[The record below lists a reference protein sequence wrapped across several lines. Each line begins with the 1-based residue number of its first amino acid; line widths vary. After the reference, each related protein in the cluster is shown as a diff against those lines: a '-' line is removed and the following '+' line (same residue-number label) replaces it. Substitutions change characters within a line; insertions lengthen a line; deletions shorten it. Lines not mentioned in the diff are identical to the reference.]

1 MKPAMMAMIGPMALL
16 LATLTTV
23 VKPANNGSTSAG
35 VAGGGKN
42 RTGGTAS
49 TGTGG
54 SGQATSANSGLPI
67 LGSLPAGR

>member
-23 VKPANNGSTSAG
+23 VKPSNNGSTSRS
-35 VAGGGKN
+35 VAGGSKN
-42 RTGGTAS
+42 RTGDTS
-49 TGTGG
+49 SSGTGC